1 MKKIYLDEI
10 EEVEK
15 ELVNLSEKNIKDN
28 INELKLLPNSFIW
41 NGKANTS
48 YVKEYNKIIKKL
60 EIMNNGLTKIASFLL
75 AVKEE
80 YQTTTNKIENAYEEL
95 AEEFRKL
102 GDIDELQ

>member
-15 ELVNLSEKNIKDN
+15 ELVNLSEKNIS
-28 INELKLLPNSFIW
+28 ELKLLPNSFIW

-75 AVKEE
+75 AVKDE
-80 YQTTTNKIENAYEEL
+80 YQTTTNKIDNAYEEL
-95 AEEFRKL
+95 ADEFRKL